1 MKSTTKEINR
11 VKLVR
16 KYLVK
21 EKYRKRSQHVL
32 QPNIASKFKNINL
45 KQEQCIVNGVLAE
58 RITASIVSGAI
69 IELIKILRYLIYN
82 P

>member
-21 EKYRKRSQHVL
+21 ENYRKRSQHVL
-32 QPNIASKFKNINL
+32 QPKIASKFKNINL
-45 KQEQCIVNGVLAE
+45 KQE
-58 RITASIVSGAI
+58 
-69 IELIKILRYLIYN
+69 
-82 P
+82 